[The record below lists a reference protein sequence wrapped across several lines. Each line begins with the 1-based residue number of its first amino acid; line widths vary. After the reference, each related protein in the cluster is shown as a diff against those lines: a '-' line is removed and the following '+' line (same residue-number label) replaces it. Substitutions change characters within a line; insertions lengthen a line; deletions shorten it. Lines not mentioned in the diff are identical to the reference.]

1 MPISRRQADD
11 GDVVPFA
18 PYAYGGAH
26 SSMSQSRMLAIVTS
40 SREFTDAEVRV
51 IIWFILNSPGHGL
64 AVRKT
69 AKQIAADLGM
79 TPEGYSRICT
89 RLRKRRILLERDKVG
104 ATRFYAISPYLGGRG
119 SGLEQREAVAGCNP
133 PVLPGEEIKAADI
146 TPVTRPS
153 RTRRTA

>member
-1 MPISRRQADD
+1 MSSRRQAED
-11 GDVVPFA
+11 GEVVPFA

-40 SREFTDAEVRV
+40 SKEFTDAEVRV
-51 IIWFILNSPGHGL
+51 ILWFILNSPGHGV

-89 RLRKRRILLERDKVG
+89 RLRKRRVLLERDKVG
-104 ATRFYAISPYLGGRG
+104 VTRFYAVSPYLGGRG
-119 SGLEQREAVAGCNP
+119 SGAEQREAVAACNP
-133 PVLPGEEIKAADI
+133 PELPGHEIKAADV
-146 TPVTRPS
+146 TPATRPS
-153 RTRRTA
+153 RNRRTA